1 MNRNHKPPIRLVVLL
16 SGGGRTLL
24 NLTESITENK
34 LPAVIVGVLS
44 SHADA
49 FGVERAQKLDLP
61 CCVIDHQNYKG
72 DSAKYS
78 RAISE
83 AVDGYQ
89 PDLVVLAGFI
99 RKWEFPK
106 HYAQRV
112 MNIHP
117 ALLPA
122 FGGKGFF
129 GERVHKAVLE
139 SSEKFS
145 GCTVHFADLEYDQGP
160 IILQKVIPVH
170 PDDTPDSLAHRVFE
184 QECIAYPEAIRLF
197 AEGRLEVEGDK
208 VTIRNGQL

>member
-1 MNRNHKPPIRLVVLL
+1 M
-16 SGGGRTLL
+16 
-24 NLTESITENK
+24 
-34 LPAVIVGVLS
+34 
-44 SHADA
+44 
-49 FGVERAQKLDLP
+49 DLP
-61 CCVIDHQNYKG
+61 CSVIDHRNYKG
-72 DSAKYS
+72 DLAKYS
-78 RAISE
+78 SAISE

-99 RKWEFPK
+99 RKWDFPK

-129 GERVHKAVLE
+129 GDRVHKAVLE

-170 PDDTPDSLAHRVFE
+170 PDDTSDSLANRVFE

-197 AEGRLEVEGDK
+197 AQGRLVVEGDK
-208 VTIRNGQL
+208 VTISNYSS